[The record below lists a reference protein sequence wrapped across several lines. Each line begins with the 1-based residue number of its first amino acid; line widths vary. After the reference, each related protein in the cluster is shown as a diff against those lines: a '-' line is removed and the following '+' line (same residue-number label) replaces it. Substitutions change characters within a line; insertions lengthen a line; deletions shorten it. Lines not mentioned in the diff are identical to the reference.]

1 MSSTTHQLQGLCC
14 SPCSSSFLA
23 FYRGTKL
30 NKCLTLAHVRFHQ
43 SSELVSRQKQKPLI
57 VSAYQGDGQ
66 NNEFGGGVSKSPKHS
81 AEVSYMPKVFEDNSL
96 AENGP
101 FSCIPEAKE
110 INERSKVIHNLFS
123 KWLTILHNPSKPT
136 ETAEGASRSTEQMEL
151 SESSGTE
158 FEIHKRGLDRVR
170 EVVSCYFSRLDITFK
185 ITLLIFIPCY
195 VAIRVIYGVE
205 VLKELT
211 PLWILGPLIVALDIK
226 MFQAV
231 SQLYVFSFK
240 QAEIAIRSIPSP
252 EKLTQATRA
261 YFSQKFAEMKS
272 LDFKKVANLKVK
284 EIPRLK
290 EIIST
295 LFFTYS
301 WPLYW
306 RTVRFLAR
314 SNLI

>member
-1 MSSTTHQLQGLCC
+1 MVLGLTHPVSNPLCGLCC

-185 ITLLIFIPCY
+185 ITLLIF
-195 VAIRVIYGVE
+195 
-205 VLKELT
+205 
-211 PLWILGPLIVALDIK
+211 
-226 MFQAV
+226 
-231 SQLYVFSFK
+231 FK

>member
-185 ITLLIFIPCY
+185 ITLLIF
-195 VAIRVIYGVE
+195 
-205 VLKELT
+205 
-211 PLWILGPLIVALDIK
+211 
-226 MFQAV
+226 
-231 SQLYVFSFK
+231 FK